1 MSRRIMWA
9 VLAVVP
15 LATAAAWTDPR
26 SSALAEPPLAA
37 MQLVSPDDYR
47 EAFGELPSQ
56 TLRRA
61 RLR

>member
-1 MSRRIMWA
+1 MSRRIIWVA
-9 VLAVVP
+9 LAVVP
-15 LATAAAWTDPR
+15 LATAAGWTDPR
-26 SSALAEPPLAA
+26 SSALAELPVAT

-61 RLR
+61 RNR